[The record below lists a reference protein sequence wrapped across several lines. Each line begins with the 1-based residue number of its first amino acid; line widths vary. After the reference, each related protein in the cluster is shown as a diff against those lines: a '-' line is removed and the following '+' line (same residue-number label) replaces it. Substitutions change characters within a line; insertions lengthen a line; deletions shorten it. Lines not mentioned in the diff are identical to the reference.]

1 MSRNIDGRTSVDEN
15 IERGI
20 VFIVVVPRTNVSE
33 S

>member
-1 MSRNIDGRTSVDEN
+1 MSRNIDGLTSVDEN

-20 VFIVVVPRTNVSE
+20 VFIVVVPRTKVSE